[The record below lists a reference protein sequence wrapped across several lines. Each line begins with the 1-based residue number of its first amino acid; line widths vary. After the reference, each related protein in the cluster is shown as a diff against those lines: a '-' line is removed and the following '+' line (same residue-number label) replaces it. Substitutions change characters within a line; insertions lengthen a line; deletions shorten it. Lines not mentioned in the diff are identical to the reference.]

1 MYQANVAHSNT
12 DLEIADH
19 ITSVRRLKN
28 KVAIQLLRSWL
39 EDDSGYD
46 EEVWLKAK
54 KAIEEN
60 RLSIRNKFND

>member
-1 MYQANVAHSNT
+1 MYEANIAYSNT
-12 DLEIADH
+12 DIEIPDH

-28 KVAIQLLRSWL
+28 KVAIQLLRAWL

-54 KAIEEN
+54 NKIEEN
-60 RLSIRNKFND
+60 RLSIRKKFYD